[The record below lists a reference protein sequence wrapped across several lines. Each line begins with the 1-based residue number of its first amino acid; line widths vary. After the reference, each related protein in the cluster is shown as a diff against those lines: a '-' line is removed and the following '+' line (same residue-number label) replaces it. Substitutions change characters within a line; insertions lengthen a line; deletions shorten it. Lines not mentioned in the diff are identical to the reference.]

1 MSGFSA
7 LLNSSARLQRKQ
19 QYDRRMNPCR
29 VQPHSTVSSEL
40 TLDGVV
46 LIQEVYGMK
55 IGIVGT
61 VKSMGGGRRVYPSS
75 SEYANGP
82 NRMKRCTLLLALC
95 LLIAM
100 TASGQTA
107 PLPRIEDH
115 AGMQQMFVDDKPF
128 IMLAGELH
136 NSSASSIEYMKPIWN
151 KLPALHLN
159 TVIGTVSWE
168 LIEPEEGRFD
178 FATVDAQISEARARG
193 LRLVLIWF
201 GTWKNASSMYV
212 PSWVKADQKR
222 FPPANLRVRSDAGL
236 MTLYANYLAQR
247 GVVPLSP
254 FGEETRKA
262 DVRAFTALMQHIRS
276 TDSEH
281 TVIMMQIEN
290 EVGTIGD
297 SRDRS
302 PLAEAAWARSVPA
315 GLLDYLVSHK
325 SSLAPDL
332 QQVWSQHGSRTSG
345 TWQEVFGQSEMA
357 DQVFMAYY
365 MASFIND
372 VAKGGKSQLDLPM
385 YVNAW
390 LGPQPDADVPGKW
403 PSGGPVA
410 QAFDVYRAAAPTLS
424 LLAPDI
430 YVSDFD
436 GTCALYMRPDNPL
449 FVPEAKDEA
458 GNLFLALGKY
468 AALGWSPFGVED
480 LDLHGQVAKSYELL
494 SEFLPQLAQWQAD
507 HKVGAILT
515 NDNQS
520 SPAVVLDGY
529 RITISPAQG
538 KISQATEAQPDIAGG
553 VAVASR
559 ALPPD
564 RRPFALVINTAP
576 NEFIFIGGN
585 GTPNFVT
592 ATGTGKAVI
601 ATKEEGHFSH
611 GLWIAGRRINGDED
625 FAPGLPVASVGML
638 KIKLVRR
645 N

>member
-1 MSGFSA
+1 
-7 LLNSSARLQRKQ
+7 
-19 QYDRRMNPCR
+19 
-29 VQPHSTVSSEL
+29 
-40 TLDGVV
+40 
-46 LIQEVYGMK
+46 
-55 IGIVGT
+55 
-61 VKSMGGGRRVYPSS
+61 
-75 SEYANGP
+75 
-82 NRMKRCTLLLALC
+82 MKRFSLLFTLSLSIAVTAL
-95 LLIAM
+95 
-100 TASGQTA
+100 GQTA

-115 AGMQQMFVDDKPF
+115 AGVQQMFVDDKPF

-168 LIEPEEGRFD
+168 LTEPEEGRFD
-178 FATVDAQISEARARG
+178 FTSVDAQISEARARG

-222 FPPANLRVRSDAGL
+222 FPPVKLRVRSDAGL
-236 MTLYANYLAQR
+236 ITFYANYLAQR
-247 GVVPLSP
+247 GEVPLSP
-254 FGEETRKA
+254 FGGETRKA
-262 DVRAFTALMQHIRS
+262 DARAFTALMQHIRN
-276 TDSEH
+276 TDPGH
-281 TVIMMQIEN
+281 TVIIMQVEN
-290 EVGTIGD
+290 EVGTVGD

-302 PLAEAAWARSVPA
+302 PLAEAAWARPVPA
-315 GLLDYLVSHK
+315 GLLDYLVTHK
-325 SSLAPDL
+325 SSLAPEL
-332 QQVWSQHGSRTSG
+332 QQVWSQHGFRTSG

-372 VAKGGKSQLDLPM
+372 VAKAGKSQLDLPM

-390 LGPQPDADVPGKW
+390 LGPQPDADVAGKW

-410 QAFDVYRAAAPTLS
+410 QVFDVYRAAAPALS
-424 LLAPDI
+424 LFAPDI
-430 YVSDFD
+430 YVSDFE
-436 GTCALYMRPDNPL
+436 GTCVLYGRPDNPL
-449 FVPEAKDEA
+449 FVPEAKDEV

-480 LDLHGQVAKSYELL
+480 LDTHGQVAKAYELL
-494 SEFLPQLAQWQAD
+494 SEFLPQLAEWQAA
-507 HKVGAILT
+507 HKVGAILIK
-515 NDNQS
+515 DNQS

-529 RITISPAQG
+529 RITISPTQG
-538 KISQATEAQPDIAGG
+538 KISQLTEVQPDLAGG
-553 VAVASR
+553 VATASR

-585 GTPNFVT
+585 GDPNFAT

-601 ATKEEGHFSH
+601 VAKEEGHFSH

-625 FAPGLPVASVGML
+625 FAPGLPTASVGML
-638 KIKLVRR
+638 KIKLIRR
-645 N
+645 D

>member
-1 MSGFSA
+1 
-7 LLNSSARLQRKQ
+7 
-19 QYDRRMNPCR
+19 
-29 VQPHSTVSSEL
+29 
-40 TLDGVV
+40 
-46 LIQEVYGMK
+46 
-55 IGIVGT
+55 
-61 VKSMGGGRRVYPSS
+61 
-75 SEYANGP
+75 
-82 NRMKRCTLLLALC
+82 
-95 LLIAM
+95 
-100 TASGQTA
+100 
-107 PLPRIEDH
+107 
-115 AGMQQMFVDDKPF
+115 MQQMFVDDKPF

-236 MTLYANYLAQR
+236 MTFYANYLAQR

-410 QAFDVYRAAAPTLS
+410 QVFDVYRAAAPTLS

-585 GTPNFVT
+585 GTPNVVT

-645 N
+645 D

>member
-1 MSGFSA
+1 
-7 LLNSSARLQRKQ
+7 
-19 QYDRRMNPCR
+19 
-29 VQPHSTVSSEL
+29 
-40 TLDGVV
+40 
-46 LIQEVYGMK
+46 MK

-61 VKSMGGGRRVYPSS
+61 VKSMGGGRRVYSSS
-75 SEYANGP
+75 SECANGP

-95 LLIAM
+95 LLITM

-236 MTLYANYLAQR
+236 MTFYANYLAQR

-315 GLLDYLVSHK
+315 GLLHYLVSHK
-325 SSLAPDL
+325 SSLSPDL

-410 QAFDVYRAAAPTLS
+410 QVFDVYRAAAPTLS

-507 HKVGAILT
+507 HKVGAILI

-529 RITISPAQG
+529 RITMSPAQG

-559 ALPPD
+559 ALPAD

-592 ATGTGKAVI
+592 ATGRGKAVI
-601 ATKEEGHFSH
+601 AVKEEGHFSH